1 MVSTAEAFTQRR
13 ESTSKSKFIQPLP
26 FSPAAPPMAYH
37 HHHHHSSPC
46 SPPPPS
52 YPPPP
57 QSCPYLCPHQ
67 PPPCHH
73 HSPPPP
79 PDLLLPHLFQNP
91 NPNPNTTHFPS
102 HHQKWNLHSPLET
115 HYPLLFQ
122 SLIHR
127 IETLESTLNHH
138 HLSDY
143 SSSYSGR
150 LRDVAALTIQFYFRR
165 FLVRRSIAFRQLK
178 ELAKIKARLASLESS
193 LRRSGGVDF
202 GVVSRNAMDLLIW
215 VDCIRAGDGMI
226 RDSKRSITREIV
238 RILEFVDG
246 LNVERFERD
255 RLTKMKVTKS
265 ARIVRSGNRA
275 RMPSF
280 VRDNEKLS
288 KKNAVIRNGDS
299 GRGRDRPVEELRERV
314 ERIRR
319 LSKELEEEDGED
331 VEFYGFKHVIAQ
343 DGGGVDGVRN
353 VAFEGHDSSNCRD
366 RPVEELRERV
376 ERIRRLS
383 RELEDDENVE
393 FNGFK
398 HVIAQHGGDEVERTD
413 AQNYK
418 DGVPVSSRDSFCPN
432 RKKRATFL
440 DDDEI
445 KVVHSLSAESVEEEG
460 ESEGSSEVSDHDG
473 GNTKR
478 DLAVQSSNE
487 DGKSGQ
493 KHNEELVFSA
503 PLPVKMESRAEL
515 MKNRKNQGVKITD

>member
-1 MVSTAEAFTQRR
+1 
-13 ESTSKSKFIQPLP
+13 
-26 FSPAAPPMAYH
+26 MACH
-37 HHHHHSSPC
+37 QHHHHSSPC
-46 SPPPPS
+46 
-52 YPPPP
+52 PPPP
-57 QSCPYLCPHQ
+57 QPCPYSYTHQ

-79 PDLLLPHLFQNP
+79 PDLLLPHLFQS
-91 NPNPNTTHFPS
+91 PNPNTTHFPS
-102 HHQKWNLHSPLET
+102 HHQKWNLHSPLDT

-138 HLSDY
+138 HLPDY

-150 LRDVAALTIQFYFRR
+150 LRDVAARRIQFYFRR

-178 ELAKIKARLASLESS
+178 ELAKIKARLLSLESS

-215 VDCIRAGDGMI
+215 VESIQAGDGMI
-226 RDSKRSITREIV
+226 RERKRSITREIV
-238 RILEFVDG
+238 RFLELVDG
-246 LNVERFERD
+246 LNVQRIERE

-275 RMPSF
+275 RVPSF

-288 KKNAVIRNGDS
+288 KKNAVSRNCDS
-299 GRGRDRPVEELRERV
+299 GSGRDRPVVELRKRV

-319 LSKELEEEDGED
+319 LSRELEEEEEDEDD
-331 VEFYGFKHVIAQ
+331 VEFDGFKHVISP
-343 DGGGVDGVRN
+343 DGGGVDGVRDA
-353 VAFEGHDSSNCRD
+353 AFEGHDSSNCRD
-366 RPVEELRERV
+366 RPVEELKERV
-376 ERIRRLS
+376 ERIRMLS
-383 RELEDDENVE
+383 RELEEQDDENVE
-393 FNGFK
+393 FDGFK
-398 HVIAQHGGDEVERTD
+398 YVIAQHDGGDGKRTD
-413 AQNYK
+413 AQNCK
-418 DGVPVSSRDSFCPN
+418 DGVPFSSRDSLFPN
-432 RKKRATFL
+432 QKKRVTSL
-440 DDDEI
+440 DEDEI
-445 KVVHSLSAESVEEEG
+445 KVVHSLSAESDEEVD

-487 DGKSGQ
+487 DGKGGQ

-503 PLPVKMESRAEL
+503 PLPAKMESRAEL
-515 MKNRKNQGVKITD
+515 MKHKKKQAD